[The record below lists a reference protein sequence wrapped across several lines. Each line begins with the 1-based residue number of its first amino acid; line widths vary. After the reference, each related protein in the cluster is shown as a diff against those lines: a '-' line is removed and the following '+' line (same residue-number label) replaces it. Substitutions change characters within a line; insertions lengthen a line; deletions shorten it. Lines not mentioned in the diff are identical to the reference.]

1 MDNPNIL
8 YLAINLPWS
17 TERREHMAQ
26 QAAEHGIDIQIIE
39 AVAGATLTD
48 EQKAMYDSRKR
59 ESMYVRHLT
68 PNEQACVHS
77 HRKAL
82 QTFLASSADYGVVL
96 EDDSTLEKGFVQ
108 GLMYL
113 IKEIPGWECCKL
125 YTEPSKL
132 YPLCPP
138 IPNAPVQPVMPKKIP
153 WGSVAYIYSRSAA
166 EKIMARFNSFWLGA
180 DTQLV
185 EMMFAAK
192 VALIGITPN
201 LVGTLYAHNEQS
213 DIDADVKRTNT
224 PAHYQKRSAW
234 QYLKYRASVVK
245 RAIGKWRARVR
256 MQRIFSKTFAK

>member
-1 MDNPNIL
+1 MSAPRIL
-8 YLAINLPWS
+8 YLAINLPAS
-17 TERREHMAQ
+17 VERREHIER
-26 QAAEHGIDIQIIE
+26 QAAAHGITIQIVE
-39 AVAGATLTD
+39 AVAGKTLN
-48 EQKAMYDSRKR
+48 EKQKEMYDSRKR
-59 ESMYVRHLT
+59 ESMYLTHLT

-82 QTFLASSADYGVVL
+82 ATFLESDYDYAIVL
-96 EDDSTLEKGFVQ
+96 EDDATLEPAFNEGIQF
-108 GLMYL
+108 L
-113 IKEIPGWECCKL
+113 ITRVPGWECCKL

-132 YPLCPP
+132 YELCPP
-138 IPNAPVQPVMPKKIP
+138 IPDAPVQPVFPKKIP
-153 WGSVAYIYSRSAA
+153 WGAIGYMYSRSAA
-166 EKIMARFNSFWLGA
+166 EKIMARFNTFWLGA

-185 EMMFAAK
+185 EIMFAAK

-213 DIDADVKRTNT
+213 DIDADVKRTEI

-256 MQRIFSKTFAK
+256 MQRIFSKTLVK